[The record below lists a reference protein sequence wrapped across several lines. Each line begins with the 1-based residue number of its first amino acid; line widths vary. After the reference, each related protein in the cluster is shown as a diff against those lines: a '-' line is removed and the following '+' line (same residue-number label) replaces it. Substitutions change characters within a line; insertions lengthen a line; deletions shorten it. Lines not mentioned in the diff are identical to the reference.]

1 MSCESGDARM
11 RDWEEAL
18 TDDNG
23 LVLALLVRC
32 VVLDPLDAP
41 RLSGAQRHT
50 PVLREFSHQSIRKFF
65 S

>member
-1 MSCESGDARM
+1 
-11 RDWEEAL
+11 
-18 TDDNG
+18 
-23 LVLALLVRC
+23 